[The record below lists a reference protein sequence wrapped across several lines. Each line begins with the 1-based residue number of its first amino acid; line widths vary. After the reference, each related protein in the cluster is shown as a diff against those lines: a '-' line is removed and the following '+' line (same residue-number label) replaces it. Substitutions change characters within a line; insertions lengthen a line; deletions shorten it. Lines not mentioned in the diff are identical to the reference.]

1 MKIKAYKYKI
11 EVVTPVAILSGEK
24 IQRFEIVKDGN
35 RTFVLDFER
44 MIRNEQGFVDI
55 LIKNPLLFQNPEE
68 ILNIFR
74 RFNINY
80 KNYIKYE
87 INDYMRKNYEINEFI
102 KSNGKPYIPGSS
114 IKGAM
119 RTNIIRGSKF
129 CGNYIREV
137 NSAIKNNNYRINSS
151 KIEKNFLG
159 DSYKS
164 PFKFLRVSDTNLL
177 EKKFLRVKPIE
188 IYNLKTK
195 RKVMNIL
202 YSEVLPEKTVLHG
215 EINLGFYDYLLD
227 FPFKDEYMN
236 LDILEDFILKLKSGV
251 EKYINDEISIMKE
264 NHEKGLLDFYR
275 SLQSYKLKENQV
287 LLPLGFS
294 TGFYSKTLVG
304 KLRREHVI
312 YLKKVLGRRAIKY
325 DPSLF
330 PKTRRIINDG
340 GAMKPLG
347 WILMTIT
354 EK

>member
-44 MIRNEQGFVDI
+44 MIRNEQAFVDI

-74 RFNINY
+74 KLNINY

-119 RTNIIRGSKF
+119 RTNIIRGTKF
-129 CGNYIREV
+129 GNYYIKGI
-137 NSAIKNNNYRINSS
+137 NFAIKKHG
-151 KIEKNFLG
+151 KIKTETVEAKFLG

-177 EKKFLRVKPIE
+177 DKKLLRVKPIE

-215 EINLGFYDYLLD
+215 EINLGFYDYLIE

-236 LDILEDFILKLKSGV
+236 LDILNDFILKLKSGV

-264 NHEKGLLDFYR
+264 NHEKDLLSFYR

-304 KLRREHVI
+304 KLGKEHVI
-312 YLKKVLGRRAIKY
+312 YLKKVLGSRANKY

-330 PKTRRIINDG
+330 PKTRRVINDG
-340 GAMKPLG
+340 GAIKPLG